1 MSSDTEGVRAVFDDY
16 PAYEPFPAHLPF
28 DRYRISGDLIF
39 VSGHIPDAGGP
50 KIYRGV
56 VGDDVSLEDATAAAR
71 QACMAVI
78 SALSGAIGSLDRVVA
93 VIRMTGYVA
102 STPGFGDQPSV
113 VNGASELLIEAFGPT
128 VGRHARSAIGVASL
142 PACAPVEIEAIFQV
156 DWR

>member
-1 MSSDTEGVRAVFDDY
+1 MKFDTPDVPAVFRDF

-28 DRYRISGDLIF
+28 DRFRASGDLIF

-50 KIYRGV
+50 TIYRGI

-71 QACMAVI
+71 QACRAVI
-78 SALSGAIGSLDRVVA
+78 SALSGAIEHLDRVVA

-102 STPGFGDQPSV
+102 SAPGFGDQPLV

-142 PACAPVEIEAIFQV
+142 PARAPVEIEAIFQV